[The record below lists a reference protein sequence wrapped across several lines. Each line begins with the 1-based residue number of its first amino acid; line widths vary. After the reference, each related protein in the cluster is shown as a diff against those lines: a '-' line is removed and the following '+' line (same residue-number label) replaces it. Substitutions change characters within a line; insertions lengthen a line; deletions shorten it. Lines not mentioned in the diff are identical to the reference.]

1 MLSAPRITTGG
12 PALDLNNRR
21 VSLTIAGL
29 NPRGGI
35 LVPCIILGGIPMN
48 PLDTV
53 TGTIIAGLVLS
64 GILLFVAKAI
74 SGA

>member
-1 MLSAPRITTGG
+1 
-12 PALDLNNRR
+12 
-21 VSLTIAGL
+21 
-29 NPRGGI
+29 
-35 LVPCIILGGIPMN
+35 MN

>member
-1 MLSAPRITTGG
+1 MLSPPRSAAGG
-12 PALDLNNRR
+12 PARDLNNRWL
-21 VSLTIAGL
+21 SLTIAGL

-35 LVPCIILGGIPMN
+35 LVPCTILGGLPMN